1 MFFLF
6 FLLCLCA
13 EQYDIIQSKNDEG
26 KSEKKKRQQAK
37 LDDIKKI
44 ERRASYRDRKTG
56 IMFLYDTQLNEI
68 LMEH

>member
-1 MFFLF
+1 M
-6 FLLCLCA
+6 
-13 EQYDIIQSKNDEG
+13 K
-26 KSEKKKRQQAK
+26 EKARKKQTK

-44 ERRASYRDRKTG
+44 EWRASYRDRKIG